1 MNQVGNTM
9 INIDR
14 ALRSS
19 IRTGKVLL
27 GSNRTV
33 EAGLNGQAKLIIYAE
48 DCPQEVRTQLESI
61 DLPLY
66 GYQGMGKDLGS
77 ACGKPFSV
85 AALAVIEPGDSEIMA
100 LLREIRGVEA

>member
-1 MNQVGNTM
+1 M

-33 EAGLNGQAKLIIYAE
+33 EAGLSGQAKLIIYAE
-48 DCPQEVRTQLESI
+48 DCPLSVRSQLESM

>member
-1 MNQVGNTM
+1 M
-9 INIDR
+9 INVDR

-19 IRTGKVLL
+19 IRTGRVML
-27 GSNRTV
+27 GSNKTID
-33 EAGLNGQAKLIIYAE
+33 AGLSGQAKLIIYAA
-48 DCPQEVRTQLESI
+48 DCPAEVRMQLETVDVPVYS
-61 DLPLY
+61 
-66 GYQGMGKDLGS
+66 YQGMGKDLGS

>member
-1 MNQVGNTM
+1 M

-19 IRTGKVLL
+19 IRTGNVVL
-27 GSNRTV
+27 GSNLTL
-33 EAGLNGQAKLIIYAE
+33 EAGATGKAKLVISAA
-48 DCPQEVRTQLESI
+48 DCPEDVAGELKRADVPVYSY
-61 DLPLY
+61 P
-66 GYQGMGKDLGS
+66 GRGADLGS

-100 LLREIRGVEA
+100 LLREIRGIEDE

>member
-1 MNQVGNTM
+1 M
-9 INIDR
+9 INVDR

-19 IRTGKVLL
+19 IRTGNVVL

-33 EAGLNGQAKLIIYAE
+33 EAGLDGKAKLIVYSV
-48 DCPQEVRTQLESI
+48 DCPMDVRMQLETI
-61 DLPLY
+61 DIPVY

-85 AALAVIEPGDSEIMA
+85 AALAIIEPGDSEILA
-100 LLREIRGVEA
+100 LQREIRGVEA

>member
-1 MNQVGNTM
+1 M
-9 INIDR
+9 INVDR

-19 IRTGKVLL
+19 LRTGKVVL

-33 EAGLNGQAKLIIYAE
+33 EAGLSGQAKLIIYAA
-48 DCPQEVRTQLESI
+48 DCPEEVRMQLETM
-61 DLPLY
+61 DLPVY

-85 AALAVIEPGDSEIMA
+85 ATLAVIEPGDSEIMA
-100 LLREIRGVEA
+100 LQRENRGVEA

>member
-1 MNQVGNTM
+1 M
-9 INIDR
+9 INVDR

-19 IRTGKVLL
+19 VRTGKVLL

-33 EAGLNGQAKLIIYAE
+33 EAGLNGQAKLIVYSA
-48 DCPQEVRTQLESI
+48 DCPVDVRMQLEAV
-61 DLPLY
+61 DVPVY

-85 AALAVIEPGDSEIMA
+85 AALAIIEPGDSEIMA
-100 LLREIRGVEA
+100 LQREIRGVEA

>member
-1 MNQVGNTM
+1 M

-19 IRTGKVLL
+19 IRTGKVVL

-48 DCPQEVRTQLESI
+48 DCPQGVRAQLESI
-61 DLPLY
+61 DLPIY

>member
-1 MNQVGNTM
+1 M
-9 INIDR
+9 INVDR

-19 IRTGKVLL
+19 IRTGNVML

-33 EAGLNGQAKLIIYAE
+33 EAGLDGKAKLIVFAL
-48 DCPQEVRTQLESI
+48 DCPEDVRMKLETL
-61 DLPLY
+61 DLPVY
-66 GYQGMGKDLGS
+66 SYQGKGKDLGS

-100 LLREIRGVEA
+100 LQREIRGVEA

>member
-1 MNQVGNTM
+1 M
-9 INIDR
+9 INVDR

-33 EAGLNGQAKLIIYAE
+33 EAGLNGQAKLIVYSA
-48 DCPQEVRTQLESI
+48 DCPVDVRMQLEAV
-61 DLPLY
+61 DVPVY

-85 AALAVIEPGDSEIMA
+85 AALAIIEPGDSEILA
-100 LLREIRGVEA
+100 LQREIRGVEA

>member
-1 MNQVGNTM
+1 M

-19 IRTGKVLL
+19 IRTGKVVL
-27 GSNRTV
+27 GSNLTL
-33 EAGLNGQAKLIIYAE
+33 EAGVSGKAKLVISAV
-48 DCPQEVRTQLESI
+48 DCPEDVAKGLKTVDVPVYNYSGR
-61 DLPLY
+61 
-66 GYQGMGKDLGS
+66 GMDLGS

-100 LLREIRGVEA
+100 LLREIRGIEDE

>member
-1 MNQVGNTM
+1 M

-19 IRTGKVLL
+19 IRTGKVVL
-27 GSNRTV
+27 GSNLTV
-33 EAGLNGQAKLIIYAE
+33 EAGASGKAKLVINAI
-48 DCPQEVRTQLESI
+48 DCPEEVATELRKAEVPVYNYS
-61 DLPLY
+61 
-66 GYQGMGKDLGS
+66 GRGKDLGA

-100 LLREIRGVEA
+100 LLREIRGIEDE

>member
-1 MNQVGNTM
+1 M
-9 INIDR
+9 INVDR

-19 IRTGKVLL
+19 LRTGKVVL

-33 EAGLNGQAKLIIYAE
+33 EAGLSGQAKLIIYAA
-48 DCPQEVRTQLESI
+48 DCPDEVRMQLETM
-61 DLPLY
+61 DLPVY

-85 AALAVIEPGDSEIMA
+85 ATLAIIEPGDSEIMA
-100 LLREIRGVEA
+100 LQREIRGVEA